1 MGAFSSV
8 AFRYGHSEVNQL
20 IPRLDENRRP
30 IAQGHLL
37 FRDGYFNPPAYVFL
51 ILGGIGSLY

>member
-37 FRDGYFNPPAYVFL
+37 FRDGYFNPPAYV
-51 ILGGIGSLY
+51 GYDE